1 MSVGTH
7 TVASVFGHAALGHS
21 NKTSP
26 SLTRLSSEKE
36 GVPSSLAGIAKA
48 DKASKESTGK
58 KRVGLNIAP
67 GCMFRLVS
75 DR

>member
-7 TVASVFGHAALGHS
+7 TVALVFGHAALGHS
-21 NKTSP
+21 KRTSP
-26 SLTRLSSEKE
+26 SLTRLLSEKD

-48 DKASKESTGK
+48 DRASKASTGK

-67 GCMFRLVS
+67 GCTFRLVS
-75 DR
+75 DS